1 MIARR
6 CHVGDLLIRDLPMST
21 HEELKR
27 RADLA
32 GMSLQAYVAQLL
44 ERSTA
49 TPSLEQWLR
58 GLEELPRH
66 AGVSGAEVVQAVR
79 DELP

>member
-1 MIARR
+1 M
-6 CHVGDLLIRDLPMST
+6 GDLLIRDLPAST

-27 RADLA
+27 RAELA

-49 TPSLEQWLR
+49 TPSLEDWLQ
-58 GLEELPRH
+58 GLDDLPTH
-66 AGVSGAEVVQAVR
+66 PSVSGADVVRAVR